1 MRHGNQLH
9 FILLIFFEKMVDK
22 LKDQNSEQE
31 EEHPFSMQEIRENL
45 YDIEIR
51 SNPETNTRVMYI
63 TRQRRNNESIINGNY
78 EEDENHNVNRRLD
91 FS

>member
-22 LKDQNSEQE
+22 LKDQNSEQ